1 LKASGKGRSAM
12 QNNVKGFTYNMDNAP
27 FMAEVWLDK

>member
-1 LKASGKGRSAM
+1 M